1 MSDIA
6 KCTGKDCKV
15 KESCYRFTAPSSD
28 FWQSWLKAIVK
39 DGKCDMYWN
48 KCDMYWVEKITKKK
62 KNESND

>member
-28 FWQSWLKAIVK
+28 FWQSWMKAIVK
-39 DGKCDMYWN
+39 DGKCDMYW
-48 KCDMYWVEKITKKK
+48 ETKKEK
-62 KNESND
+62 K